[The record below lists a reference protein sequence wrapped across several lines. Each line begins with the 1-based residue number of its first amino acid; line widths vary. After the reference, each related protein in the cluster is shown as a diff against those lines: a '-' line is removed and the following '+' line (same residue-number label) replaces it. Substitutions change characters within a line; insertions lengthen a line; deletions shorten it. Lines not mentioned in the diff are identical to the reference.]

1 MKRNHSAQTPVSQ
14 QPVRLVDVGPRIEFL
29 PEIKRFD
36 WNRLQRQLPSIAVSA
51 LSLVLVAHLTVGS
64 GATLV
69 PAAPEL
75 NATTATVSLAQ
86 QTDLQLIAAI
96 ENSLSAEQLGAESL
110 LLSRS
115 RSDADVLASETITPT
130 ESLASLTDESTPS
143 EPADHAPASPEP
155 EPTEPTVTE
164 PVPTTAATTAPT
176 TAPTAAPTAAPAAV
190 KASAPVAVDSDSA
203 LSAAQQQEIIELCR
217 SLIGVPYVYSGTSP
231 SGLDCSGFTLYIYRE
246 LFGITLPHKSSDQT
260 QVGTGVAKSDAR
272 VGDILCFDWDYDG
285 TCDHVAIYIGNDH
298 YVNASRSRG
307 KVAEQVANFDK
318 DPIIAVRRL
327 IN

>member
-1 MKRNHSAQTPVSQ
+1 MKRNHSAKTPVAH

-29 PEIKRFD
+29 PEIKRLD
-36 WNRLQRQLPSIAVSA
+36 WSRLTRQLPSIAVSA
-51 LSLVLVAHLTVGS
+51 LSFILVAHLTVGT

-69 PAAPEL
+69 PAASEL
-75 NATTATVSLAQ
+75 NTAAAPVSLAQ

-115 RSDADVLASETITPT
+115 RLTADLLADETTLPT
-130 ESLASLTDESTPS
+130 ESLASLTDEPAPS
-143 EPADHAPASPEP
+143 EPADRAPATPEP
-155 EPTEPTVTE
+155 APTEPAATE
-164 PVPTTAATTAPT
+164 PAPTTAPT
-176 TAPTAAPTAAPAAV
+176 TAPSTAPTATPTAAPVAAQV
-190 KASAPVAVDSDSA
+190 SAPVAVDSESA
-203 LSAAQQQEIIELCR
+203 LSAEQQQDIIELCR
-217 SLIGVPYVYSGTSP
+217 SLIGVPYVYGGTSP

-260 QVGTGVAKSDAR
+260 QVGTGVAKSAAR

-285 TCDHVAIYIGNDH
+285 TCDHVAIYIGNGH

-307 KVAEQVANFDK
+307 KVAEQVANFER
-318 DPIIAVRRL
+318 DPIIAIRRL
-327 IN
+327 IS